1 MIERSDMFRRT
12 SDDTGTLNVF
22 RITKN
27 YGKRYYNGWISRYF
41 GKGNVKMKKF
51 LIILI
56 FALTVPTMVFAK
68 KKTSDEGQAKIS
80 FTETV
85 WDFGTIPENKGGV
98 SHDFEFVNAG
108 NGNLVILDA
117 TAECG
122 CTRPEYPKSPVAPGK
137 KQKVKVTYNPLGRP
151 GSFEKTVT
159 IKTNGSPKKTRL
171 KIRGIVAAGK

>member
-1 MIERSDMFRRT
+1 
-12 SDDTGTLNVF
+12 
-22 RITKN
+22 
-27 YGKRYYNGWISRYF
+27 
-41 GKGNVKMKKF
+41 MKKI
-51 LIILI
+51 LIISLV
-56 FALTVPTMVFAK
+56 ALALPLTVMAK
-68 KKTSDEGQAKIS
+68 KKGADGEARIS
-80 FTETV
+80 FSETV

-98 SHDFEFVNAG
+98 SHEFEFINAG

-159 IKTNGSPKKTRL
+159 VKTNGSPKKTRL
-171 KIRGIVAAGK
+171 KIRGIVSGK

>member
-1 MIERSDMFRRT
+1 
-12 SDDTGTLNVF
+12 
-22 RITKN
+22 
-27 YGKRYYNGWISRYF
+27 
-41 GKGNVKMKKF
+41 MKKII
-51 LIILI
+51 IILI
-56 FALTVPTMVFAK
+56 VAFLIPVTVYGK
-68 KKTSDEGQAKIS
+68 KKSSNDGEAKIA

-98 SHDFEFVNAG
+98 SHEFEFVNAG

-122 CTRPEYPKSPVAPGK
+122 CTRPEYPKNPVAPGK

-159 IKTNGSPKKTRL
+159 VKTNGSPKKTRL
-171 KIRGIVAAGK
+171 KIRWIVAGGK